1 MMFNVNE
8 EEDDE
13 KADEI
18 RIQKV
23 ANKISNIFVVFG
35 IKHLWTYVEISNN
48 SSRKYVEH
56 YDK

>member
-23 ANKISNIFVVFG
+23 ANKISNIFVV
-35 IKHLWTYVEISNN
+35 LEQNTCE
-48 SSRKYVEH
+48 RT
-56 YDK
+56 